1 MAVRKELIDELIAT
15 GGGSLIGPDGL
26 VKELARML
34 VERMLAGEM
43 NHHLGYEK
51 HDPDGH
57 GSGNSRNGKS
67 RKTLKGEAGEMTI
80 EVRRDRNGTFEPKLI
95 EKHQTRFE
103 GFDARI
109 LSMYALGMTTRDMQ
123 GHLHDMYGV
132 DVSAALI
139 WELTDSIQA
148 EVKAWQDRPLEALCP
163 IVYLDAWMVKM
174 RQDGKADNRAVYTAI
189 GINREG
195 QKSVLGL
202 WVSGTEGARFWLSV
216 WQNLKNR
223 GMKDAF
229 VICTDGLKGF
239 PEAIEAVFPGTLVQT
254 CIVHLM
260 RASLSFVNWKER
272 KGLAADLKSIYRA
285 ATAELALA
293 EFRRKY
299 PKHGVVAEVWE
310 RNWQR
315 VIPFFDF
322 PEEIRKIIY
331 TTNAVESLP
340 MTLRKVTK
348 NRGSFPS
355 QEAAIKLLYLALQ
368 KAAAKWHTV
377 QGWRE
382 ALRQFAIRWPERME
396 QARMSWSESNQEQES
411 ACGGKVIQPPFP
423 FPRWGKAGAGGFPPR
438 RRAR

>member
-1 MAVRKELIDELIAT
+1 MAIRKELIDELIAT
-15 GGGSLIGPDGL
+15 SGGSLIGPDGL
-26 VKELARML
+26 VKELTKML

-51 HDPDGH
+51 HDPDGY

-67 RKTLKGEAGEMTI
+67 RKTLKGESGEMTI
-80 EVRRDRNGTFEPKLI
+80 EVPRDRNGTFEPKLV

-103 GFDARI
+103 GFDAKI
-109 LSMYALGMTTRDMQ
+109 LSMYALGMTTRDIQ

-132 DVSAALI
+132 EVSAGLI
-139 WELTDSIQA
+139 SQVTDGIQE
-148 EVKAWQDRPLEALCP
+148 EVKAWQDRPLEALYP
-163 IVYLDAWMVKM
+163 IVYLDALMVKM
-174 RQDGKADNRAVYTAI
+174 RQDGKVDNRAVYTAI
-189 GINREG
+189 GINVEG

-202 WVSGTEGARFWLSV
+202 WVSGTEGAKFWMSV
-216 WQNLKNR
+216 LQNLKNR

-239 PEAIEAVFPGTLVQT
+239 PEAIEAVFPSTLVQT
-254 CIVHLM
+254 CIVHLI

-272 KGLAADLKSIYRA
+272 KALAADLKSIYRA
-285 ATAELALA
+285 ATAEMAELALA
-293 EFRRKY
+293 EFRVKY
-299 PKHGVVAEVWE
+299 PKHQVVADVWA

-315 VIPFFDF
+315 VIPFFEF

-331 TTNAVESLP
+331 TTNAVESLH

-348 NRGSFPS
+348 NRGSFPT

-368 KAAAKWHTV
+368 KVATKWHTV

-396 QARMSWSESNQEQES
+396 QAPMS
-411 ACGGKVIQPPFP
+411 
-423 FPRWGKAGAGGFPPR
+423 
-438 RRAR
+438 